1 MNTIC
6 TEYENSATTFTHLP
20 DFSEFVR
27 PRTFSELMLSEKTI
41 NLLQKAFDNT
51 NPPNM
56 LFYGSPGSGKS
67 SCANIFAKETSS
79 LVRRFNCA
87 DKKTKNSLKCDFVSL
102 VHAPSLFHRQ
112 KLFVFEEA
120 DSLSPSIQLDLRN
133 LIESSVHNSR
143 FIFTC
148 NDRSIIDPAIR
159 SRLIEI
165 CFDAPF
171 ARRDELLLKLTDTV
185 MSRLSEL
192 KLSVSRDDVFE
203 IARTHYPDYRKIAK
217 LVEFTLM

>member
-6 TEYENSATTFTHLP
+6 TEYENSATTFAHLP

-27 PRTFSELMLSEKTI
+27 PRTFDELMLPERTI
-41 NLLQKAFDNT
+41 NLLQKVFDRK

-67 SCANIFAKETSS
+67 SCASIFAKESS
-79 LVRRFNCA
+79 CLLHRFNCA
-87 DKKTKNSLKCDFVSL
+87 DQETKNYLKHELSSF

-120 DSLSPSIQLDLRN
+120 DSLPPLTQLNLRD
-133 LIESSVHNSR
+133 LIESSVHNAR

-148 NDRSIIDPAIR
+148 NNRSIIDAAIR

-165 CFDAPF
+165 CFDASF
-171 ARRDELLLKLTDTV
+171 DRRDELIHKLTETI

-203 IARTHYPDYRKIAK
+203 IVRTHHPDYRKIVK
-217 LVEFTLM
+217 LVEFRLL